1 MNEPSRPPAPA
12 PEPTHAPLAAAAPR
26 APITPIPPHE
36 PAPPH
41 APPPHPPHPPPPPP
55 PPPPPAGPITSS
67 ITSWN
72 RLEPRCRDAQMSTS
86 TSARVF
92 DPLWFIARQWQIGE
106 FQAEDA
112 GSPVMARVRA
122 TNAPLSRCHLGTL
135 PPNTRTQ
142 APAYDPRVAPLE
154 SIVERRRMRAADAN
168 DARMLAHAVEAG
180 LHFLRMLEAQPLSK
194 DYRADLIAKFALQ
207 AASAVASDSVDEGS
221 ARFARSMLGRAPD
234 ARRLAATFRDTNA
247 LAQLLLDPVLKIAPG
262 DRAEVQQTALA
273 WLAWYAALFSEP
285 ATGADDAWDAHR
297 IEYAVTVSARMSAQP
312 TDEVTL
318 SVSEFDDGRFEWNAF
333 DLNAEVNMG
342 TDTDHAFTTL
352 TETTVPAPVTFRGG
366 PAPRFWEME
375 DALLAYGLVPVGPT
389 DLAQLMMIE
398 YASGYGNDWFVV
410 PLTVPVGS
418 VTSVN
423 SLVVTDTFGV
433 RTLLRPIGDRAL
445 PAANWSMWQHAYL
458 RRAGTDP
465 TARPASNLFFMPPAS
480 GRVID
485 ATPLEDVLMMRD
497 EMANLA
503 WAIERTIESPI
514 EQAIRRDALVA
525 ASAGA
530 SPPATTPGDP
540 NAPPRYQLA
549 STVPPNWIPLLPV
562 QLADP
567 ANGRIVSRLRRGAV
581 LQPDG
586 SAKIHPALGQVLNA
600 AQPLL
605 LYDEEVP
612 REGVHVTVRRRLA
625 RWIDGSTHVWTAYRR
640 SVGRGEG
647 SSGLRFDQAIEPTN
661 GS

>member
-1 MNEPSRPPAPA
+1 LSGIEDVMNDPSRPASP
-12 PEPTHAPLAAAAPR
+12 PEPTHAPIAAAPISR
-26 APITPIPPHE
+26 
-36 PAPPH
+36 H
-41 APPPHPPHPPPPPP
+41 APAVATQPQTPPPLPL
-55 PPPPPAGPITSS
+55 PADAPITSS

-72 RLEPRCRDAQMSTS
+72 RIEPRCRDAQMTTS

-92 DPLWFIARQWQIGE
+92 DPLWFITRQWQIGE

-122 TNAPLSRCHLGTL
+122 TNAPLSRCHLGDL

-142 APAYDPRVAPLE
+142 APAYDPRGAPLE
-154 SIVERRRMRAADAN
+154 ALVERRRMRAVDAS
-168 DARMLAHAVEAG
+168 DPRMLSSAVEAG
-180 LHFLRMLEAQPLSK
+180 LHFLRMLESQPLSK
-194 DYRADLIAKFALQ
+194 DYRAALITKFALQ
-207 AASAVASDSVDEGS
+207 AAPTEASDSVDES
-221 ARFARSMLGRAPD
+221 TARFARFMLGRAPD
-234 ARRLAATFRDTNA
+234 ARRMAAAFRDANA
-247 LAQLLLDPVLKIAPG
+247 LAQLLLDPGLAIAPG
-262 DRAEVQQTALA
+262 DRAEVQLTALA
-273 WLAWYAALFSEP
+273 WLAWYDALFSEP
-285 ATGADDAWDAHR
+285 STAADDAWDGQR
-297 IEYAVTVSARMSAQP
+297 IEYALTVSARVSAQP

-318 SVSEFDDGRFEWNAF
+318 SVSEFDDGRLEWHAF

-342 TDTDHAFTTL
+342 TDADRLFTTL
-352 TETTVPAPVTFRGG
+352 TETTVPAPVTFRGS

-375 DALLAYGLVPVGPT
+375 DALIAYGLVPVGPT

-410 PLTVPVGS
+410 PLTLPVGS

-423 SLVVTDTFGV
+423 SLVVTDSFGV

-445 PAANWSMWQHAYL
+445 AAANWSMWQHAYL
-458 RRAGTDP
+458 RRAGTDAV
-465 TARPASNLFFMPPAS
+465 ARPASNLFFMPPAS

-497 EMANLA
+497 EMANIA
-503 WAIERTIESPI
+503 WAIERSIESPI
-514 EQAIRRDALVA
+514 EQAIRRDALGA
-525 ASAGA
+525 ASADT
-530 SPPATTPGDP
+530 PLPAATPDDP
-540 NAPPRYQLA
+540 NAPPLYLLA

-562 QLADP
+562 QLTDP
-567 ANGRIVSRLRRGAV
+567 VSGRIVSRLRRGAV
-581 LQPDG
+581 RQSDG
-586 SAKIHPALGQVLNA
+586 SPKIHPALGQVLNA

-647 SSGLRFDQAIEPTN
+647 SSGLRFDRTIEPSN
-661 GS
+661 EN